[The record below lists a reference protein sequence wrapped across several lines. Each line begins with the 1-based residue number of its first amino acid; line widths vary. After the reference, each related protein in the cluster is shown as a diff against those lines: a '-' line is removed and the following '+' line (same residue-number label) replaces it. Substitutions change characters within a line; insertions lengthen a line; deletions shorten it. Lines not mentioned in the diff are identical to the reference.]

1 MIAEKVCDKGHKFT
15 KSSNCLTCPICA
27 KEESES
33 IYANGFP
40 KVGSPALNALKHNG
54 ISPSDLPEYSE
65 EELLRIH
72 GIGPKAID
80 IMRRYLNEKG
90 QRFKDQ

>member
-1 MIAEKVCDKGHKFT
+1 MAKKVCDKGHKFT
-15 KSSNCLTCPICA
+15 KSSDCLTCPICA

-33 IYANGFP
+33 IYTNGYP

-54 ISPSDLPEYSE
+54 ITPSDLTKYSE
-65 EELLRIH
+65 EELLKIH

-80 IMRRYLNEKG
+80 ILRIYLNEKG
-90 QRFKDQ
+90 LKFRNK